1 MRTCKASRRR
11 GLRRAAVC
19 CFLGLGF
26 LIGCKSEHESAA
38 LAELESIDQEFAVA
52 DGTRPPF
59 FRGANLDPFWSEDA
73 ALVQRDALRV
83 SAFACRDQ
91 NDAVVTQAHLNG
103 RITVASFFFTHCSGI
118 CPLVTSRLKKVAAV
132 YAAAPEVGLIS
143 FSVTPDLDT
152 PDTLFQFARK
162 FNLPDER
169 WRLLTGDRA
178 AIYALARDVFQ
189 ADTRTST
196 AHGPADFLHS
206 ENVYLLDH
214 AGRIRG
220 VYNGNS
226 ELSVNELIADI
237 ARLRARP

>member
-1 MRTCKASRRR
+1 MLTCKAARRS
-11 GLRRAAVC
+11 GLRGA
-19 CFLGLGF
+19 GLSCLVGLSL
-26 LIGCKSEHESAA
+26 LIGCKSDHESAA
-38 LAELESIDQEFAVA
+38 LAELESLDQEFAVA
-52 DGTRPPF
+52 DEASPPY

-73 ALVQRDALRV
+73 AQVQRDALRV
-83 SAFACRDQ
+83 VAFSCRDQ
-91 NDAVVTQAHLNG
+91 NENVVTQAHLNG

-118 CPLVTSRLKKVAAV
+118 CPLVTSRLKKVAAA

-152 PDTLFQFARK
+152 PDTLLRFARK

-169 WRLLTGDRA
+169 WRLLTGDRT

-189 ADTRTST
+189 ADTRTSAT
-196 AHGPADFLHS
+196 HGPADFLHS
-206 ENVYLLDH
+206 ENVYLLDQ
-214 AGRIRG
+214 AGRVRG

-226 ELSVNELIADI
+226 EQSVNELIADI